1 MNQYALKN
9 SYKYSESGF
18 TLLELMVALVLGLI
32 ISAAALQ
39 LFLISQKNITTQQ
52 ALLNMQS
59 DSLFGLEALVRDI
72 RLANLNANQPYVD
85 DSVLHGGIILN
96 GKNYTNI
103 RKVAPNQEE
112 ANINLINALSVGEV
126 GGSNLK
132 DQKSDQLV
140 IQYLVK
146 VPNQFDCEGRSLI
159 EGNYVVERF
168 FLREDVSRN
177 DPNKA
182 LALACKA
189 QSYTEYQ
196 AQNST
201 TLDDL
206 TGEGEIVI
214 PRVDHFSVMLGTA
227 QDGMKAD
234 CSDVAGASDVAVD
247 GNLDCFG
254 YIRIPDYLAL
264 SATNKPQIVSVKIG
278 LLVRSLNASGKNKF
292 FNKDQEY
299 QILQTKAKLNE
310 SERNNLYLRN
320 VITQTIALRNGFGVR
335 N

>member
-132 DQKSDQLV
+132 DQKSDVLV
-140 IQYLVK
+140 IQYKNILDS
-146 VPNQFDCEGRSLI
+146 QFNCEGTQLTKDV
-159 EGNYVVERF
+159 YVVERY
-168 FLREDVSRN
+168 FLREDTNRN
-177 DPNKA
+177 DPNKP
-182 LALACKA
+182 LALACK
-189 QSYTEYQ
+189 
-196 AQNST
+196 ST
-201 TLDDL
+201 VYSGDEPSKIDL
-206 TGEGEIVI
+206 SGNGQIII
-214 PRVDHFSVMLGTA
+214 PRVDHFSVMLGVA
-227 QDGMKAD
+227 QDGRNSD
-234 CSDVAGASDVAVD
+234 CTSDDASKKD
-247 GNLDCFG
+247 GSMDCFG
-254 YIRIPDYLAL
+254 YISIENYKKLIK
-264 SATNKPQIVSVKIG
+264 KPQIVAVKIG
-278 LLVRSLNASGKNKF
+278 LLIRSTNTIEQDQFFDAEKTYQVLATNAKLIANDKNK
-292 FNKDQEY
+292 
-299 QILQTKAKLNE
+299 
-310 SERNNLYLRN
+310 LYLRN
-320 VITQTIALRNGFGVR
+320 VVSQTIALRNGFGIE
-335 N
+335 